1 MKPVSLKKV
10 CAVVAFCTTGAF
22 LVNANEKPT
31 APSIDKGEKVANLTT
46 DKQMTFDQLLKNYDD
61 DSNGLLS
68 KKELENVLDTGLLAS
83 FDDIDTNSD
92 QAISASEFAQYE
104 GNS

>member
-22 LVNANEKPT
+22 LVNANE
-31 APSIDKGEKVANLTT
+31 APKAPNLDKGEKVARLST

-68 KKELENVLDTGLLAS
+68 KKELENVLDTGLLTA
-83 FDDIDTNSD
+83 FDDIDSNDD
-92 QAISASEFAQYE
+92 QAISSSEFAHYV